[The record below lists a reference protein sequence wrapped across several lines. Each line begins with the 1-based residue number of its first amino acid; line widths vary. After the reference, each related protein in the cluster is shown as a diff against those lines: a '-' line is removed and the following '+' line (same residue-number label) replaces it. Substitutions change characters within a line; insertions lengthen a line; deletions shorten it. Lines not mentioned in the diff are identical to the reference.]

1 MERERKRE
9 ESESSHGSAD
19 WDWTMDEFVP
29 VENVILETLDIENEP
44 LSPSQTK
51 QLSETRLYDNIAVK
65 ISHPTYSKDLE
76 EIIDSHHYYLHFL
89 IYTCQVAAVSQLLHL
104 SPLNLGEIVNFRD
117 HWGNSPLFLAVKL
130 CSRSREYLSLVR
142 MLIEHGADL
151 HERDMN
157 GWTMIDEAVS
167 QKNRELVSMIFEYL
181 YVEKLISWEKN
192 RKTAQTFLGALP
204 DFYVEIDWKFSSNVI
219 PLVSKIGPHDVCKLW
234 KIGNKLRFDSTLAGW
249 KNFRSKRRNI
259 SLIFDEELFIINHS
273 KKIVVNP
280 LEELDHEET
289 NEIIND
295 IMSSE
300 PVQGNLSL
308 LGHSLIQ
315 VNNWRG
321 HAKSGVISSWKASK
335 YKIQFR
341 THVTVTKKQFRCKIG
356 EDYFNNSSGKLPKPV
371 FQESPQQKKRLQA
384 RKPRARTR
392 TVVEQTTSNFKNSTV
407 YCWLCNEF
415 PITIKELLAVL
426 QVFKEANKTLE
437 RLHDFLEN
445 EGIATLLPE
454 NSFPVKIEVP
464 VSLGIKAKAT
474 FMNFSLLQP
483 MEDETFI
490 IPTYSRVSR
499 RIGQKTLTSPK
510 KRLLFTNIVA

>member
-1 MERERKRE
+1 MEIVD
-9 ESESSHGSAD
+9 STSSQGSAD
-19 WDWTMDEFVP
+19 WDWTMDELVP
-29 VENVILETLDIENEP
+29 VQAVSLDAESSSV
-44 LSPSQTK
+44 SPSPTK
-51 QLSETRLYDNIAVK
+51 HLSETKLYDNLIVK
-65 ISHPTYSKDLE
+65 SSPHPSYSKDLE
-76 EIIDSHHYYLHFL
+76 EIIDSHNYYLHYL

-104 SPLNLGEIVNFRD
+104 SPLNLNEIVNFHD

-151 HERDMN
+151 HEKDIN

-167 QKNRELVSMIFEYL
+167 QKNRELVAMIFDYL

-192 RKTAQTFLGALP
+192 RKTAQTFLSALP
-204 DFYVEIDWKFSSNVI
+204 DFYVEIKWQFSSNVI
-219 PLVSKIGPHDVCKLW
+219 PLVSTIGPHDVCKLW

-249 KNFRSKRRNI
+249 KNLRSKRRNI
-259 SLIFDEELFIINHS
+259 SLIFDDELFIINHS

-295 IMSSE
+295 IMSAE

-308 LGHSLIQ
+308 LGHSLTQ
-315 VNNWRG
+315 VKNWRG
-321 HAKSGVISSWKASK
+321 NTQSGVISSWKAYK

-341 THVTVTKKQFRCKIG
+341 THATVTKKQARSKIG
-356 EDYFNNSSGKLPKPV
+356 EDYFSNESGKLPKPV
-371 FQESPQQKKRLQA
+371 FLESPRHRKRDKA
-384 RKPRARTR
+384 RKPRVKAKSVR
-392 TVVEQTTSNFKNSTV
+392 ENTTSNFKNSTAF
-407 YCWLCNEF
+407 CWLCNEF

-426 QVFKEANKTLE
+426 NVFKGANKTLE

-454 NSFPVKIEVP
+454 DSFPIKIEVP
-464 VSLGIKAKAT
+464 LSLGIKAKAT

-483 MEDETFI
+483 MENETFI
-490 IPTYSRVSR
+490 IPTYNRVSR